1 MTQQRKSRILSHD
14 EMRECREY
22 TEKMRQLNEGKCKK
36 VFVLTFGCQQN
47 EADSEKLA
55 GMSID
60 MGYTVTK
67 DPQEAD
73 LILVNTCAIR
83 EHAEKKALS
92 IIGQYKHIKA
102 KRPETMIAV
111 CGCMVVQD
119 HRAEEIKFIYPYVDF
134 IFGTSSLHRFPKL
147 LFDKTTRGK
156 RLYCPQESEFCVAE
170 GLRIERESDY
180 RAWVSIMYG
189 CNNFCSYCIVPY
201 VRGRERSREM
211 KEIVAEVRDLAARGY
226 KDITLL
232 GQNVNSYAKDSEF
245 DYDFADLMAELSKI
259 EGDFLLRFMTSHPKD
274 ASKKLIDTMAQNP
287 KIARHFHLPMQSGSD
302 EILAKM
308 NRRYDTAKYLETV
321 DYLREKIPDITITT
335 DIIVG
340 FPGET
345 EEDFEGTL
353 NMLRRVK
360 FDMIYS
366 FIYSPRKGTPAAEM
380 ECQVPDSVKSERF
393 NRLLAVQNEIALELN
408 QKEVGKTLRVLCDGI
423 SKNNDKVYSGR
434 TEGNKIVFFDG
445 EPCDTGK
452 YLDIKI
458 ERAEAFAL
466 YGEKSN

>member
-1 MTQQRKSRILSHD
+1 MTQERKNRVLPAA
-14 EMRECREY
+14 EMGECREY
-22 TEKMRQLNEGKCKK
+22 TEKMRLLNEGKGKR
-36 VFVLTFGCQQN
+36 VFVMTFGCQQN

-55 GMSID
+55 GMSMD
-60 MGYTVTK
+60 MGYEVTK
-67 DPQEAD
+67 NAEEAD

-92 IIGQYKHIKA
+92 IIGQYKHLKA
-102 KRPETMIAV
+102 KKPELMIAV
-111 CGCMVVQD
+111 CGCMVVQQ
-119 HRAEEIKFIYPYVDF
+119 HRADEIKFRYPYVDF
-134 IFGTSSLHRFPKL
+134 IFGTSSLHRFPRL
-147 LFDKTTRGK
+147 LYDKTVGGK
-156 RLYCPQESEFCVAE
+156 RLYCPQESEFTVAE
-170 GLRIERESDY
+170 GLRINRESDY

-211 KEIVAEVRDLAARGY
+211 GDIIAEVRELAERGY

-232 GQNVNSYAKDSEF
+232 GQNVNSYARDSEF
-245 DYDFADLMAELSKI
+245 DYDFADLMRELSKI

-274 ASKKLIDTMAQNP
+274 ASKKLIDTMAENP

-302 EILAKM
+302 EILSKM
-308 NRRYDTAKYLETV
+308 NRRYDTSKYLETV
-321 DYLREKIPDITITT
+321 RYLREKMPDITLTT

-340 FPGET
+340 FPGES

-353 NMLRRVK
+353 EMLRCVR

-366 FIYSPRKGTPAAEM
+366 FIYSPRKGTPASEM
-380 ECQVPDSVKSERF
+380 ECQIPSDVKSERF
-393 NRLLAVQNEIALELN
+393 NRLLAVQNEIALEKN
-408 QKEVGKTLRVLCDGI
+408 QREVGKTLRVLCDGI

-445 EPCDTGK
+445 KPSDTGK
-452 YLDIKI
+452 YLSVKI

-466 YGEKSN
+466 YGKKYD

>member
-1 MTQQRKSRILSHD
+1 MIQQRKSRILSHD

-119 HRAEEIKFIYPYVDF
+119 HRAEEIKFRYPYVDF

-147 LFDKTTRGK
+147 LFDKTARGK

-170 GLRIERESDY
+170 GLRIERESNY

-321 DYLREKIPDITITT
+321 DYLRETIPDITITT

-380 ECQVPDSVKSERF
+380 ECQIPDEVKSERF

>member
-119 HRAEEIKFIYPYVDF
+119 HRAEEIKFRYPYVDF

-321 DYLREKIPDITITT
+321 DYLRETIPDITITT

-345 EEDFEGTL
+345 EEDFEETL

-393 NRLLAVQNEIALELN
+393 NRLLALQNEIALELN